1 MADPTG
7 STDPGG
13 PSSVQS
19 APVEAAP
26 HAPVQTGIWHRIK
39 EHKVVQ
45 WTLAYAAA
53 AYTLLHGTEMISEAM
68 EWPHLIARVLTL
80 ALVLG
85 VPLVITL
92 AWYHGAKSLRRVSGP
107 ELTIITILLVIAG
120 IILWA
125 LGRTSGEHAVTTTVT
140 APSAT
145 SSTTTSAGPRTS
157 IAVMPFANLTGDASK
172 DYLGDGMSEELI
184 NVLTKVPGLT
194 VPSRTSSFAYKGRN
208 TDLKQIAKDLGVGT
222 ILEGSVRSAGTTIR
236 VTAQLI
242 DAQSDRHLWSETYD
256 RKFTDLFKLQDDLAK
271 AIVTALQLNLNSA
284 LPAASAP
291 PPPTDNIEAY
301 QLYLQARSAV
311 ALASTEQGFLDAMS
325 MYKQALAL
333 DPRFARAYAGLATS
347 RLVLLTAGWPLENAL
362 GDAER
367 DARHALALDPTLGQA
382 HAVLG
387 SISALRGRWLEADTS
402 FRAAMSPEVGDPQV
416 HGNYAVALLESVG
429 YMRRSLAECRE
440 AYRLAPADV
449 TATLLLSATHSLMGF
464 DADALKFANL
474 AVKLGQSPNRVPL
487 PQVFANA
494 AARDGHYAEAAERT
508 IGTMPPS
515 VRAAGSDDVI
525 RRLYAAL
532 GAPAQR
538 QTAAEALRVLV
549 DKSRPGDLDATARK
563 FMIQA
568 FTQLGSLDDAFNF
581 ANKSLDY
588 FARSGT
594 VGPSWGV
601 LWLPETQPF
610 RRDPRFQALVTRM
623 GLMEFWQQNGPPD
636 DCDLKDGKLTCR

>member
-1 MADPTG
+1 MSLSPDAERSGPAD
-7 STDPGG
+7 
-13 PSSVQS
+13 S
-19 APVEAAP
+19 ADEPLPAVAHE
-26 HAPVQTGIWHRIK
+26 GLWHRIH
-39 EHKVVQ
+39 EHKILQ
-45 WTLAYAAA
+45 WGLAYLGAA
-53 AYTLLHGTEMISEAM
+53 
-68 EWPHLIARVLTL
+68 L
-80 ALVLG
+80 ALAHGAELLGHTFHWPEIVQRLIMGVLIVG
-85 VPLVITL
+85 LPLVLTL
-92 AWYHGAKSLRRVSGP
+92 AWYHGHKGLRSVSQG
-107 ELTIITILLVIAG
+107 ELMIASILLVIGAG
-120 IILWA
+120 LLVVLVRA
-125 LGRTSGEHAVTTTVT
+125 PSENAEAPVAATAA

-145 SSTTTSAGPRTS
+145 TGATTPSTPRTS
-157 IAVMPFANLTGDASK
+157 IAVMPFVNLTGDASK

-184 NVLTKVPGLT
+184 NMLTKVPGLK
-194 VPSRTSSFAYKGRN
+194 VPARTSSFAYKGRN
-208 TDLKQIAKDLGVGT
+208 ADIRQIAKDLGVGT

-242 DAQSDRHLWSETYD
+242 NAQDGLHLWSETYD
-256 RKFTDLFKLQDDLAK
+256 RKSADLFKLQDDLAR

-284 LPAASAP
+284 LPAASAL
-291 PPPTDNIEAY
+291 PPPTDDIEAY

-311 ALASTEQGFLDAMS
+311 ALASTERGLLDAMS
-325 MYKQALAL
+325 MYKQALAR
-333 DPRFARAYAGLATS
+333 DPRFARAYAGLATT
-347 RLVLLTAGWPLENAL
+347 RLVLLSAGWPLENAL

-367 DARHALALDPTLGQA
+367 EARHALALDPTLGQA

-387 SISALRGRWLEADTS
+387 SISTLRGRWLEADAS
-402 FRAAMSPEVGDPQV
+402 FRAAMSPEVGDPLI
-416 HGNYAVALLESVG
+416 HDNYAIGLLESVG
-429 YMRRSLAECRE
+429 YMRRALAECRE

-464 DADALKFANL
+464 DADALKFGNL
-474 AVKLGQSPNRVPL
+474 AIKLGQSPNRVPL

-494 AARDGHYAEAAERT
+494 AARDGHYAEAAERM
-508 IGTMPPS
+508 IGTMPAS

-532 GAPAQR
+532 GTPAQR
-538 QTAAEALRVLV
+538 QTAAEALRTLV
-549 DKSRPGDLDATARK
+549 DKTRPGDLDVNTRK

-594 VGPSWGV
+594 VGLSWGV